1 MPPRLRTKRRPSLL
15 AIFGRALLALSLW
28 QGPIPWAHVHAVEGA
43 DVEANDVLV
52 RHLVHFHPDSNPSVA
67 FAWHMHFVLPWQI
80 NDNGDC
86 ERQSGSGSSD
96 DCLASLKYRTPCS
109 NPDVR
114 VDAQALAQVP
124 CPLALAAPAAPL
136 CTSAMLQIAGEPPR
150 DFLASFADSVS
161 LCDLIARRVC

>member
-1 MPPRLRTKRRPSLL
+1 MPGSFRTKRRPSLL
-15 AIFGRALLALSLW
+15 AIVGRALLALSLW

-43 DVEANDVLV
+43 EVEANDLLV
-52 RHLVHFHPDSNPSVA
+52 RHLVHFHPDRNSSIA
-67 FAWHMHFVLPWQI
+67 FAWHIHFVLPWQI

-86 ERQSGSGSSD
+86 ERQPGSPD

-114 VDAQALAQVP
+114 VNAQALAHAP
-124 CPLALAAPAAPL
+124 CPFAIPAPDAPL
-136 CTSAMLQIAGEPPR
+136 CTSAMLRLEGESPR